1 MNSGDSYDINFC
13 FPVRDL
19 ENERLKLTPFIPS
32 KHLDAFFTIPSPSY
46 DYLPWG
52 PFVTS
57 NQFNT
62 TLIEGRIQPSQGCVL
77 FAIYDKTKASETGNP
92 DGSLAGVIGL
102 SDTSIAHLRAEVA
115 FVMISPLFQRTHVA
129 TNAVG
134 LLLHYALDLPSEG
147 GLGLRRMTWKANPL
161 NAASI
166 KVAERMGF
174 VKEGNLRW
182 DWVLPDGKDSG
193 GNGRDRRMGDPRPD
207 ALGRDTVVLGLCWDE
222 WEDFARVRVDE
233 AMARP
238 AA

>member
-19 ENERLKLTPFIPS
+19 ENERLKLTPFIVS
-32 KHLDAFFTIPSPSY
+32 IFQRLRSFSRHLIS
-46 DYLPWG
+46 
-52 PFVTS
+52 
-57 NQFNT
+57 
-62 TLIEGRIQPSQGCVL
+62 RIQPSQGCVL